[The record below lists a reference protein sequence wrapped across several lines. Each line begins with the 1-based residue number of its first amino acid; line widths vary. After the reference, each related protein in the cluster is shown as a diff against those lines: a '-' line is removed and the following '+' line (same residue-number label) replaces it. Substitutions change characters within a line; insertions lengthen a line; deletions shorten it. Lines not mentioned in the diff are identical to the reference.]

1 MARFTSS
8 VDVAAPVD
16 QVWRRI
22 TDWPVHGRWIPLT
35 TVRITSAGAN
45 AVGSTFVGR
54 TGLGPIGFDDPME
67 IVAWSPPVAAGPG
80 YCRVRKNGRVVL
92 GWADFEVRAKNRP
105 DGGGSSDG
113 DSELAGD
120 AGSTVRW
127 TEEVEIAPV
136 RLTRPARRL
145 IAAVGKA
152 GFDRAL
158 RTMARELEGEV
169 RSGG

>member
-8 VDVAAPVD
+8 VDVAAPVG
-16 QVWRRI
+16 QVWQRI
-22 TDWPVHGRWIPLT
+22 TDWPVHGRWIPFT
-35 TVRITSAGAN
+35 TVQVTSPGAN

-80 YCRVRKNGRVVL
+80 YCRIQKHGRVVV
-92 GWADFEVRAKNRP
+92 GWADFEVQA
-105 DGGGSSDG
+105 
-113 DSELAGD
+113 AGD
-120 AGSTVRW
+120 VGSTVRW

-136 RLTRPARRL
+136 RLTRPARWL

-158 RTMARELEGEV
+158 RTMARELEEEV